1 MTMSFASPMMHISK
15 LTFQWDEYV
24 SIPDSARGYR
34 AGKAD
39 HFLERMDSVHEYI
52 RGIGSCRPVKIAII
66 DTGVHFDARVRNS
79 YCSRLKECR
88 SWLQSTFDT
97 HGTAHPEG
105 TDPDG
110 HGTHCTSTVLKC
122 APEECEVYVAQ
133 VFAARAE
140 SSLAFGCPRGTNTRV
155 AQVRR
160 TRKDFVPCSPSKH

>member
-1 MTMSFASPMMHISK
+1 MTTKSGSHTMQTSKPSCRPNGTIPIS
-15 LTFQWDEYV
+15 
-24 SIPDSARGYR
+24 DSAHDHR

-39 HFLERMDSVHEYI
+39 HFLQKMDGVHEYI
-52 RGIGSCRPVKIAII
+52 RGIGLCRPVKIAII

-88 SWLQSTFDT
+88 SWLQSTFDPR
-97 HGTAHPEG
+97 GTVHPEG
-105 TDPDG
+105 IDLDG

-122 APEECEVYVAQ
+122 APQDCEVYVAQ

-140 SSLAFGCPRGTNTRV
+140 SALAFGCPTGTNTRV

-160 TRKDFVPCSPSKH
+160 TRKNFVRCLPNKE